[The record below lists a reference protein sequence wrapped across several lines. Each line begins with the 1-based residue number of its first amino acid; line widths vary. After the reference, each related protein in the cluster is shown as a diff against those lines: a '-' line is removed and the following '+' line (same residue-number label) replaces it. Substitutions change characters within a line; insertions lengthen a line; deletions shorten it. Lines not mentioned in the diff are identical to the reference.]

1 MVRKA
6 GVNMKKLALLSVYD
20 KTGIVELAN
29 GLIDHNYEI
38 IATGG
43 TYKMLVDNRV
53 DVKRVSDVIDSPEM
67 IDGRVKTLHPSI
79 FAGILAKRKNEKH
92 MNELK
97 ENGISPIDVVVC
109 NLYPFYKAAYEM
121 DMEEDDVLEYID
133 IGGVSLIRAAGKN
146 FKDVIVLVNPDD
158 YKSVIEEMDE
168 DGNLINILKRRELA
182 TKAFTYTMGYDSL
195 ISKYFG
201 KEIFADN
208 FGNSYRK
215 ASDLRYGENPHQRAA
230 LYRDVFYKGP
240 SFFTAKQLH
249 GKQLS
254 YNNIVDLEA
263 AKDIILEFEQPAC
276 AIVKHSNPCGVAV
289 SDTIVDAYRLAY
301 IADPISAYGSIVA
314 LNRKLDLET
323 ASEIKSNFV
332 EVLIAPD
339 FDEDAYS
346 MLATKKNI
354 RLIKYNEMQNSV
366 SSIVYKHVSGGLL
379 VQENDTIEEDDKT
392 WRIMSEREPN
402 DKEWRALK
410 FAWKVAKHVK
420 SNAIVLATEAR
431 TYGIGAGQMSRI
443 DACELA
449 IKKANAVGSYTGG
462 TAMASD
468 GFFPFRD
475 SIDMAYKA
483 GVSCVIEPGGS
494 IRDSEVIDACNEH
507 GMALVF
513 TGIRHFKH

>member
-1 MVRKA
+1 
-6 GVNMKKLALLSVYD
+6 MKKVALLSVYE
-20 KTGIVELAN
+20 KRGIVDLAR
-29 GLIDHNYEI
+29 GLIAHNYDI
-38 IATGG
+38 ICTGG

-53 DVKRVSDVIDSPEM
+53 DVKRLSEVIDAPEM
-67 IDGRVKTLHPSI
+67 IDGRVKTLHPSV
-79 FAGILAKRKNEKH
+79 FAGILAKRNNEKH

-97 ENGISPIDVVVC
+97 ENNIFPIDLVVC

-121 DMEEDDVLEYID
+121 NMPEDDVLEYID
-133 IGGVSLIRAAGKN
+133 IGGVSLIRAAAKN
-146 FKDVIVLVNPDD
+146 FKDVIVVIDPDD
-158 YKSVIEEMDE
+158 YKSIIDEMDQE
-168 DGNLINILKRRELA
+168 GNIINIIKRRELA
-182 TKAFTYTMGYDSL
+182 TKAFGYTMGYDSL
-195 ISKYFG
+195 ISRYFG
-201 KEIFADN
+201 KDIFAEQ
-208 FGNSYRK
+208 FSNSYK
-215 ASDLRYGENPHQRAA
+215 KTADLRYGENPHQRAA
-230 LYRDVFYKGP
+230 LYRDMFSNAS
-240 SFFTAKQLH
+240 SFFTAEKLH

-263 AKDIILEFEQPAC
+263 AKDIVIEFDKPTC
-276 AIVKHSNPCGVAV
+276 AIIKHSNPCGVAMA
-289 SDTIVDAYRLAY
+289 DNIVDAYRLAY
-301 IADPISAYGSIVA
+301 IADPISAYGSIIA
-314 LNRKLDLET
+314 LNRKVDLET

-332 EVLIAPD
+332 EVLVAPD
-339 FDEDAYS
+339 FDEEAFS

-354 RLIKYNEMQNSV
+354 RLIKYRDMEKSV
-366 SSIVYKHVSGGLL
+366 DPVIYKHITGGLL

-392 WRIMSEREPN
+392 WRIVSEREPN

-420 SNAIVLATEAR
+420 SNAIVLATESR
-431 TYGIGAGQMSRI
+431 TYGIGAGQMSRV

-449 IKKANAVGSYTGG
+449 IKKSNAVGSYTGG

-475 SIDMAYKA
+475 SIDIAHKA

-494 IRDSEVIDACNEH
+494 VRDRDVIDACNEH